1 MAVTDTRWRYLAA
14 GVALA
19 LVSALP
25 GARNL
30 FATVLPEDRADV
42 MYHRY
47 DGGGVEVDGP
57 TLQVRKSIG
66 ESFSVSADYAVDSI
80 SSASVDVVSMAS
92 PYTEERTET
101 GVSVDYLHNKTL
113 MNLSLIKSD
122 ESDYLSETGSFS
134 VSHDMF
140 GDLTTVT
147 LGYSVGND
155 DISRNGDEDF
165 GETANRQ
172 NYRVSLTQVLTKDSI
187 MGLNWET
194 ITDEGFLGS
203 PYRSYRYLDP
213 ASEKGYSFLPESYP
227 TTRTS
232 NALALRL
239 KYYLPYRAALS
250 GEYRFF
256 NDTWGI
262 TANNLEFAYTHPFR
276 EKWIFDIRYRYY
288 TQDSADFYSDLFSR
302 RQPFTYM
309 ARDKELSTFH
319 SHTVGF
325 GVSYEIKPD
334 FWQFIDHGSFNLDF
348 DYMRY
353 SYDDFRDITEG
364 GVAGEE
370 PLYSYSANVIKAYFS
385 VWY

>member
-1 MAVTDTRWRYLAA
+1 MAATENRWRYLA
-14 GVALA
+14 GGIALA
-19 LVSALP
+19 LLSALP
-25 GARNL
+25 GARTL
-30 FATVLPEDRADV
+30 FATVLPEDRADL

-57 TLQVRKSIG
+57 TLQLRKSVG
-66 ESFSVSADYAVDSI
+66 EAFSVSADYAVDSI

-101 GVSVDYLHNKTL
+101 GLSVDYLHNKTL

-165 GETANRQ
+165 AQTAKRQ

-187 MGLNWET
+187 MSANWET
-194 ITDEGFLGS
+194 ISDEGFLGS

-213 ASEKGYSFLPESYP
+213 LSEKGYSFLPESYP
-227 TTRTS
+227 RTRTS

-250 GEYRFF
+250 GEYRYFS
-256 NDTWGI
+256 DTWGI
-262 TANNLEFAYTHPFR
+262 SANNLEFAYTHPFR
-276 EKWIFDIRYRYY
+276 DKWIFDIRYRYY
-288 TQDSADFYSDLFSR
+288 TQEGADFYSDLFSR
-302 RQPFTYM
+302 RQPFTYT
-309 ARDKELSTFH
+309 ARDKELSTFQ

-325 GVSYEIKPD
+325 GVSYEIKAD
-334 FWQFIDHGSFNLDF
+334 FWQYIDHGSFNLDF

-353 SYDDFRDITEG
+353 SYDDFRDITQG

-385 VWY
+385 IWY